1 MGESDYPR
9 QQKMNIVAPAFAADG
24 DLWGFSLAFYRNPGV
39 AESLIALQDEAGLD
53 VNLLLFA
60 LWLGLSGRGRL
71 DAGRLNDA
79 RRAVRSLSIA
89 VIAPLRDLRRRLKSY
104 PDADIQS
111 LRERIKALEIEAEQV
126 AQNRLARLAGQ
137 VTAAASLRRLADAE
151 SNLDIVLGPAASTQP
166 AADLR
171 GRLRDFA
178 RVTVSPQATARPSA

>member
-9 QQKMNIVAPAFAADG
+9 QQKMNIAAPASAADG
-24 DLWGFSLAFYRNPGV
+24 DLWGFSLAFYLNPGV
-39 AESLIALQDEAGLD
+39 AESLTALQDEAGLD

-71 DAGRLNDA
+71 DVGGLDA
-79 RRAVRSLSIA
+79 ARQAAVRSLSIA

-111 LRERIKALEIEAEQV
+111 LRERIKALEIEAEHA
-126 AQNRLARLAGQ
+126 AQNRLARLARP
-137 VTAAASLRRLADAE
+137 VMAAASGQRLADAE
-151 SNLDIVLGPAASTQP
+151 SNLDIVLGASASVQP

-171 GRLRDFA
+171 NRLRDFA
-178 RVTVSPQATARPSA
+178 R